1 MGTHNSYLVEGP
13 SVIVGRKGSAG
24 QIVWEEKNCNPI
36 DTTFYVNLLDDTYNI
51 KFVYYMLLAIDVR
64 QIPKQKRS
72 TGVPGLS
79 RKDVYQLML
88 PIIPSQIQEELIKKC
103 DIIKNKYETTRMTV
117 DEYYLKIREVFLK
130 KNIFRIVENE
140 D

>member
-1 MGTHNSYLVEGP
+1 
-13 SVIVGRKGSAG
+13 
-24 QIVWEEKNCNPI
+24 
-36 DTTFYVNLLDDTYNI
+36 
-51 KFVYYMLLAIDVR
+51 ML
-64 QIPKQKRS
+64 
-72 TGVPGLS
+72 
-79 RKDVYQLML
+79 YQLML

-103 DIIKNKYETTRMTV
+103 DIIKNKYETTRMTI

>member
-1 MGTHNSYLVEGP
+1 
-13 SVIVGRKGSAG
+13 
-24 QIVWEEKNCNPI
+24 
-36 DTTFYVNLLDDTYNI
+36 
-51 KFVYYMLLAIDVR
+51 
-64 QIPKQKRS
+64 
-72 TGVPGLS
+72 
-79 RKDVYQLML
+79 ML

-103 DIIKNKYETTRMTV
+103 DIIKNKYETTRMTI